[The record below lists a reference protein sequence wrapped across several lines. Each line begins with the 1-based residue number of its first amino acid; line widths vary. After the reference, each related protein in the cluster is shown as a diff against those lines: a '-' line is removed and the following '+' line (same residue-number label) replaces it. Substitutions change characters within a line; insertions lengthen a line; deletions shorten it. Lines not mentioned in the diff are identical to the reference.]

1 MSDPDFAHDATRDSR
16 QLLCSEDCLFDLYL
30 EADGA
35 YVMQAEVNRAAS
47 FSIKFRLSDDEAAQ
61 FRREGASFARTL
73 ALRVD
78 SFPDHFAGRAI

>member
-1 MSDPDFAHDATRDSR
+1 MSAPENAHDATRPSR
-16 QLLCSEDCLFDLYL
+16 QLLCSEACLFDLYL
-30 EADGA
+30 EADGTF
-35 YVMQAEVNRAAS
+35 VMQAEVNRAAS

-61 FRREGASFARTL
+61 FRREGVPFARTL